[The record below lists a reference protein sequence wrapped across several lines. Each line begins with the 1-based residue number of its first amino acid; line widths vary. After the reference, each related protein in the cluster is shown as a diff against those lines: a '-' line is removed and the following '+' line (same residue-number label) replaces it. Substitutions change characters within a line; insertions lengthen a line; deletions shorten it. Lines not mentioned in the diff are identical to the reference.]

1 MEIKFKDRKPVQLE
15 QYIGETL
22 SQNVPWILSHK
33 SIGQQC
39 IPIVTSRLSIR
50 DRWGFI
56 RMRLGIGRTRYTIH
70 PGLYGIGDPD
80 PQSPVFVTANYK
92 MSFDILRRDL
102 TSINGLILVLDTRGI
117 NVWCA
122 AGKGTFGTEE
132 LIRRINLTRL
142 SQVVSHR
149 NLILPQLGAV
159 GVAAHE
165 VKKQI
170 GFKVCYGPV
179 YSRNIRVFLEN
190 GCKVDPEMR
199 RIRFSLSDRLA
210 VTPLELFPALKYYP
224 LFILF
229 FLLKTELLNEPLILF
244 LRDSLGLLGAV
255 ITGSVLVPILLPLIP
270 GAAFSFKGAF
280 LGFFFSLVWS
290 QITVQSLM
298 NTLTNLLIYTS
309 AASYLALNFTGT
321 STFTNMSGV
330 YKEMRISL
338 PLMIPSLVVGMILYW
353 F

>member
-15 QYIGETL
+15 QYIGDTL
-22 SQNVPWILSHK
+22 SQNAPWIISYK
-33 SIGQQC
+33 SIGQKR

-56 RMRLGIGRTRYTIH
+56 KMRLGIGRTRYTIH

-102 TSINGLILVLDTRGI
+102 TSTNGWILVLDTRGI

-132 LIRRINLTRL
+132 LIRRINLTHL

-149 NLILPQLGAV
+149 DLILPQLGAV

-170 GFKVCYGPV
+170 GFKVFYGPV

-190 GCKVDPEMR
+190 GRKVDPEMR

-210 VTPLELFPALKYYP
+210 VTPLELFPALKYFP
-224 LFILF
+224 LFVLF
-229 FLLKTELLNEPLILF
+229 FILKTELLNEPLTSF
-244 LRDSLGLLGAV
+244 LRDSMGLLAAV
-255 ITGSVLVPILLPLIP
+255 VIGSVLVPILLPVIP
-270 GAAFSFKGAF
+270 GRAFSFKGAF
-280 LGFFFSLVWS
+280 LGFLFALIWS
-290 QITVQSLM
+290 QITAQSLL

-330 YKEMRISL
+330 YQEMRISL
-338 PLMIPSLVVGMILYW
+338 PLIIPSIIVGLILYW